1 MAAGKVILYF
11 ENQEDAMHFTLAA
24 GSLMSGEKRTG
35 TTGSTDLARELSR
48 ASRICVKGTINPAG
62 WRSPADGEA
71 DQ

>member
-11 ENQEDAMHFTLAA
+11 DNQEDAMHFTLAA
-24 GSLMSGEKRTG
+24 GSLMSGEKRMSKSSG
-35 TTGSTDLARELSR
+35 PDLARELSR

-62 WRSPADGEA
+62 WRSPSDSEA